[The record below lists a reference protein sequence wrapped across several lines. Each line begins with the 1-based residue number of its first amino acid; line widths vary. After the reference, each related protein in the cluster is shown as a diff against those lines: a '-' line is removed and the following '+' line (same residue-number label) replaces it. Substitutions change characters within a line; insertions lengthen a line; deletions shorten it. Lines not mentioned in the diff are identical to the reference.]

1 MALKATLER
10 SSLGTEQIQTFMR
23 LSVMATLRLM
33 AAADH
38 DLPVMLVMEKLAS
51 NPLAGFNAL
60 VTAASHDWDL
70 SYDAESLTFTFF
82 NESAGLSMALSVE
95 TGEFL

>member
-1 MALKATLER
+1 MDLKATLER

-38 DLPVMLVMEKLAS
+38 DLPVMLVMEKLAN

-60 VTAASHDWDL
+60 VVASSPEWDA
-70 SYDAESLTFTFF
+70 SYDEEALSFIFF
-82 NESAGLSMALSVE
+82 NSDAGLSMALSVE